1 MDSQSVINVLIGLVA
16 FFGGVWVKSLSD
28 SMKELKITDT
38 ELADKVHE
46 IEKLV
51 AGQYVTRTDFD
62 RKIDKLFEK
71 LDQIASAIEKKQD
84 RAQ

>member
-16 FFGGVWVKSLSD
+16 FFGGIWVKSLSD
-28 SMKELKITDT
+28 SMKELKVTDS

-62 RKIDKLFEK
+62 KKIDKLFEK
-71 LDQIASAIEKKQD
+71 LDHIAAAVDRKQD
-84 RAQ
+84 RTQ